1 MAFTVSMTAAL
12 ALGAWA
18 VYAGSLAL
26 EDASRGGRWIAVAA
40 VAATTLGPALA
51 LVADPKPFRT
61 LALRFTEQP
70 TGLSLIILQSTTAM
84 LVALGVVAVG
94 AALVHRRPSFPTPVR
109 VLVAYG
115 LFMVLTSLWGGVF
128 DPRQLIF
135 PGLVIASASCWATP
149 PKRMVDPSLVILRTL
164 LLGSL
169 VVAIVLPEVAF
180 GELTQTQG
188 GRFFGVLQLAGLVQ
202 YPNTLGSIAAVALI
216 LEIAGDNRTRRI
228 PWIGLAAT
236 ILIWSQSRNAWL
248 MVITALAVAALQR
261 SARERAFGI
270 VTLVGAAA
278 VAAVAAGWT
287 SLFGLTGRDEVWAV
301 SIELFNSSPI
311 VGHGLGA
318 VRIATEQNGILWSGT
333 AHNQLAQSL
342 AEGGLIG
349 GILAIGFFAAAF
361 RSSTSAWRQGRWLPM
376 ALSAALLAR
385 SAFDVT
391 LVTGPEL
398 LILVSILSVPWAPPR
413 SSDRRRDGQSHEV
426 GRTPGTPDPRVP
438 GSAGDLS
445 ARPHDSE

>member
-1 MAFTVSMTAAL
+1 
-12 ALGAWA
+12 
-18 VYAGSLAL
+18 
-26 EDASRGGRWIAVAA
+26 
-40 VAATTLGPALA
+40 
-51 LVADPKPFRT
+51 
-61 LALRFTEQP
+61 
-70 TGLSLIILQSTTAM
+70 
-84 LVALGVVAVG
+84 
-94 AALVHRRPSFPTPVR
+94 
-109 VLVAYG
+109 
-115 LFMVLTSLWGGVF
+115 
-128 DPRQLIF
+128 
-135 PGLVIASASCWATP
+135 
-149 PKRMVDPSLVILRTL
+149 
-164 LLGSL
+164 
-169 VVAIVLPEVAF
+169 
-180 GELTQTQG
+180 
-188 GRFFGVLQLAGLVQ
+188 
-202 YPNTLGSIAAVALI
+202 
-216 LEIAGDNRTRRI
+216 
-228 PWIGLAAT
+228 
-236 ILIWSQSRNAWL
+236 
-248 MVITALAVAALQR
+248 
-261 SARERAFGI
+261 
-270 VTLVGAAA
+270 
-278 VAAVAAGWT
+278 
-287 SLFGLTGRDEVWAV
+287 
-301 SIELFNSSPI
+301 
-311 VGHGLGA
+311 

>member
-1 MAFTVSMTAAL
+1 MAFTVSIAAAL

-26 EDASRGGRWIAVAA
+26 EDASRGGRWIAVAT

-51 LVADPKPFRT
+51 LFVDPKPFRA
-61 LALRFTEQP
+61 LSLRFAEKP
-70 TGLSLIILQSTTAM
+70 TGLSLVILQCTTAM

-94 AALVHRRPSFPTPVR
+94 AALVHRRPSFPAPVR
-109 VLVAYG
+109 VLLAYG
-115 LFMVLTSLWGGVF
+115 LLMVLTSLWGGVF

-149 PKRMVDPSLVILRTL
+149 PKRVMDPALMILRTL

-169 VVAIVLPEVAF
+169 VVAIVLPDVAF
-180 GELTQTQG
+180 GELTRTQG

-216 LEIAGDNRTRRI
+216 LEFAGDNRTRRI

-248 MVITALAVAALQR
+248 MVVTALAVAALR
-261 SARERAFGI
+261 RGARERVFGI
-270 VTLVGAAA
+270 VTLAGAAA

-287 SLFGLTGRDEVWAV
+287 SLFGLTGRNEVWAV
-301 SIELFNSSPI
+301 SVELFNSSPI

-318 VRIATEQNGILWSGT
+318 VRLATEQDGILWAGT
-333 AHNQLAQSL
+333 AHNQLVQSL

-361 RSSTSAWRQGRWLPM
+361 RSSMSAWRQGLWLPM
-376 ALSAALLAR
+376 GLSAALLTR

-391 LVTGPEL
+391 LVTGPEM
-398 LILVSILSVPWAPPR
+398 LILVSILSVPWVQPR
-413 SSDRRRDGQSHEV
+413 STDRRRDGQAHEV
-426 GRTPGTPDPRVP
+426 GRSPRTPDATVP
-438 GSAGDLS
+438 GIAGDLS
-445 ARPHDSE
+445 AHPHDRE